1 MVKLV
6 SVERL
11 REIEA
16 DADKSGLIKYRQMTE
31 NAATATAE
39 LARVMLADVSEPKVT
54 VLVGPG
60 HNGTDGMLA
69 GLLLA
74 HSQSAQVRLYFLKA
88 RAEDDDDMK
97 VARELGL
104 LIATAEDDKDKRL
117 LRNMI
122 ASSDLVLDALFGIG
136 IKLPLPLREEPSRV
150 MRMVNQAINE
160 RRRAM
165 PDQWTHTPSTAQRP
179 PRPTIQILAVD
190 CPSGLDCDTGALDK
204 NAIAADATIT
214 YIAAKP
220 GLLTFP
226 GAQAVGVLHVATIG
240 MTESKELAAE
250 KDTLLTA
257 EDAYSLLPERHLDSN
272 KGKFGRV
279 LIVGGS
285 TTYIGASALC
295 AAAAYRVGAGLVIV
309 GTPQPV
315 VFALA
320 PQVWEAGWL
329 TLPNEMGV
337 IAPDAVNVILEDDL
351 TRYRAM
357 LIGPGLTKEK
367 PAADFLKRLLHTTE
381 RPVKRGLGFIMSDNP
396 MSVDEVTLPPLVLD
410 ADALNIL
417 SEVDEWWTH
426 LPDNTVITPH
436 PGEMARLVKSD
447 TDAVQANRL
456 SLARE
461 KAAEW
466 KVTLVLKGAHTIIA
480 SPTGEIAI
488 VPFKTDALAK
498 GGTGDVLAGMIV
510 GLLSQGMMPFEAS
523 CLGVYWHGLAGME
536 ATKFQSSRSVTAR
549 DVIDALGTSLMALED
564 NQS

>member
-11 REIEA
+11 RQIEA
-16 DADKSGLIKYRQMTE
+16 DADSSGLIKYRQMQE

-39 LARVMLADVSEPKVT
+39 LARKMLADVADPKVT

-74 HSQSAQVRLYFLKA
+74 HNQSAQVRLYLLKA
-88 RAEDDDDMK
+88 RSEDDDDMK

-104 LIATAEDDKDKRL
+104 LIATAEDDHDKRL

-136 IKLPLPLREEPSRV
+136 IKLPLREEPARV
-150 MRMVNQAINE
+150 LRMANQAINE

-165 PDQWTHTPSTAQRP
+165 PEQWTYDLGKPHRA
-179 PRPTIQILAVD
+179 PRHAVQVLAVD

-204 NAIAADATIT
+204 NAIHANATIT
-214 YIAAKP
+214 FIAAKP

-226 GAQAVGVLHVATIG
+226 GADAVGELHVATVG
-240 MTESKELAAE
+240 MSESKELGAE
-250 KDTLLTA
+250 KETLLTA
-257 EDAYSLLPERHLDSN
+257 EEAYSLLPSRDLDSN

-285 TTYIGASALC
+285 TTYIGASALS
-295 AAAAYRVGAGLVIV
+295 AAAAYRVGGGLVII

-320 PQVWEAGWL
+320 PQIWEAGWL
-329 TLPNEMGV
+329 TLPHEMGV
-337 IAPDAVNVILEDDL
+337 IAPDAVRVIIEDDL
-351 TRYRAM
+351 TRFKAM
-357 LIGPGLTKEK
+357 LIGPGMTKEK
-367 PAADFLKRLLHTTE
+367 PAADFLKRLLHTSE
-381 RPVKRGLGFIMSDNP
+381 RPVKRGLGFIMSDKP
-396 MSVDEVTLPPLVLD
+396 LSTDEVNLPPLVLD

-426 LPDNTVITPH
+426 LPENTVITPH

-447 TDAVQANRL
+447 SETVQANRL

-461 KAAEW
+461 KAVEW
-466 KVTLVLKGAHTIIA
+466 KVVLVLKGAHTIVA
-480 SPTGEIAI
+480 SPEGELAI
-488 VPFKTDALAK
+488 SPFKTDALAK

-510 GLLSQGMMPFEAS
+510 GLLSQGMKAFEAS
-523 CLGVYWHGLAGME
+523 CLAVYWHGLAGLE

-549 DVIDALGTSLMALED
+549 DVIDALGTSVMALED